1 MPIRNPFAKRTG
13 VSNGLEPVPD
23 EEHKPAFERVDTM
36 GSKSSSALSIKSG
49 KSQEPAEYKM
59 SGERTSLR
67 RCPTMPGVF
76 ASQAHGIICRIVDH
90 LLTNALCA
98 VVNDSGVYLPVFSMH
113 P

>member
-23 EEHKPAFERVDTM
+23 EEHKPAFERVDTV

-59 SGERTSLR
+59 SSKITNLR
-67 RCPTMPGVF
+67 YCLTMRGS
-76 ASQAHGIICRIVDH
+76 AGLCIAGTWHH
-90 LLTNALCA
+90 L
-98 VVNDSGVYLPVFSMH
+98 
-113 P
+113 

>member
-49 KSQEPAEYKM
+49 NSQEPAEYKM
-59 SGERTSLR
+59 SGKVTRPRLY
-67 RCPTMPGVF
+67 PAIP
-76 ASQAHGIICRIVDH
+76 ASAGLCLTETWD
-90 LLTNALCA
+90 LLWNC
-98 VVNDSGVYLPVFSMH
+98 
-113 P
+113 